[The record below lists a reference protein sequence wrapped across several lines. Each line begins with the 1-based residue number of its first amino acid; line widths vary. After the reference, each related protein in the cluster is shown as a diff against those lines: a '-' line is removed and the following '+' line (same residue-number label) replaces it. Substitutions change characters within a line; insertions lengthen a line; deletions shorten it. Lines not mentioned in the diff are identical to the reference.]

1 MLGNLLSLII
11 LKYVDFTILE
21 YSHIFCFQILHLL
34 IQFWRSSEMYVRPS
48 NYSFYLLILYIFPNV
63 LKYFIL
69 GELMKMVF
77 LISDFNCSLLV
88 FGIQWQLT
96 SAYNLE
102 SCNLTIIANQV
113 QDFFFLVNCFL
124 IFYINNHDICKQRQ
138 FIFFLPSLYTF
149 YFLIKLARTYSRM
162 LKSSGE
168 RGHSYLVHDL
178 SRKGSSFSP

>member
-11 LKYVDFTILE
+11 LKNVDFTILE
-21 YSHIFCFQILHLL
+21 YSHIFCFQILPLL

-48 NYSFYLLILYIFPNV
+48 HYPFYLLILYIFPNV

-69 GELMKMVF
+69 GELMKTVF

-102 SCNLTIIANQV
+102 SCNLTVIANQF
-113 QDFFFLVNCFL
+113 QDFFFVN
-124 IFYINNHDICKQRQ
+124 FYINNHDICKQRQ

-149 YFLIKLARTYSRM
+149 YFLIKLAGTYSRI
-162 LKSSGE
+162 LKSSGK
-168 RGHSYLVHDL
+168 RGHPYLVPDL